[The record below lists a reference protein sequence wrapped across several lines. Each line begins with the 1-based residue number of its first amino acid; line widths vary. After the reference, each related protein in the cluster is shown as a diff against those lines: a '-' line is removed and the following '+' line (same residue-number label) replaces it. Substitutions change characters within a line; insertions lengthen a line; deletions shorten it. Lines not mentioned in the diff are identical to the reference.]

1 METKAASVAAEG
13 RAGPDVGSV
22 AAEGRAG
29 PGTGLVAAEG
39 RAGPGAGLVAAD
51 GLAGPGAGLEA
62 PVDRVRQMVT
72 RQFEPGTAA
81 RRGQLAV
88 DGGIAVL
95 AFVISLL
102 PLTAEAAPGWSFVVL
117 AGNTLP
123 LVLRRQSPLLAN
135 LLIAPSA
142 VIFGLAGWPSPLVP
156 VGPLVAL
163 HAIAAYGRRT
173 HSYAFLALAL
183 LAAPAVLMLRPAEYE
198 PYEWLNLALA
208 AVVAWLAGTLTAARR
223 RETRQFEERMAAERA
238 LRHAETERAT
248 AESERAAAESERAA
262 AESERAAAESERA
275 AAESERA
282 AAEERNR
289 IARDMHDVLGHSV
302 AVMVVLAE
310 GAAASAEAGQVD
322 PATLELIA
330 ATGRRTMA
338 ELRATLGPLRSSA
351 PAPATSD
358 VGAPVGAE
366 GRRCVADSPSPVA
379 SGVEV
384 LVGAEGRRCVADS
397 PSSAASDVGALVGA
411 EGKVGATDDGD
422 ADDAR
427 EARKETAAAT
437 TVDEAGKSAAAGNGR
452 AVKSGDAGGEG
463 RAPKEA
469 VAGTTIGG
477 ATDGGMAVAGT
488 SIGGM
493 ADGGATDGGMAKGG
507 ATDGWAAKGV
517 ADEGGDCGG
526 LREPPGSGDIAALVA
541 TVRRAGTVAELRDEL
556 AAPIGGA
563 AGLAAYRIVQEA
575 LTNALKHAPGA
586 AVTVEMAEGDDGPW
600 ITVGNHRGDM
610 RGPVIEG
617 QGLRNMRER
626 ATAVG
631 GTVELGPVGDRWL
644 VTLRLI
650 RGYGR

>member
-1 METKAASVAAEG
+1 
-13 RAGPDVGSV
+13 
-22 AAEGRAG
+22 
-29 PGTGLVAAEG
+29 
-39 RAGPGAGLVAAD
+39 
-51 GLAGPGAGLEA
+51 
-62 PVDRVRQMVT
+62 MVT
-72 RQFEPGTAA
+72 RQFELGTVA

-102 PLTAEAAPGWSFVVL
+102 PLTADAAPGWAFVVL

-123 LVLRRQSPLLAN
+123 LALRRQSPLLTN

-173 HSYAFLALAL
+173 HSYAFLTLAL

-248 AESERAAAESERAA
+248 AESERATAESERATAEAERAA

-275 AAESERA
+275 TAEARRAAAESERAAAEAERA

-310 GAAASAEAGQVD
+310 GAAAGAEAGRVD

-338 ELRATLGPLRSSA
+338 DLRATLGPLRSST
-351 PAPATSD
+351 PASA
-358 VGAPVGAE
+358 
-366 GRRCVADSPSPVA
+366 A
-379 SGVEV
+379 SGVEAPV
-384 LVGAEGRRCVADS
+384 DGEERPCAADSPAASGAGELVDGGAEGACG
-397 PSSAASDVGALVGA
+397 P
-411 EGKVGATDDGD
+411 
-422 ADDAR
+422 
-427 EARKETAAAT
+427 
-437 TVDEAGKSAAAGNGR
+437 
-452 AVKSGDAGGEG
+452 
-463 RAPKEA
+463 
-469 VAGTTIGG
+469 
-477 ATDGGMAVAGT
+477 
-488 SIGGM
+488 
-493 ADGGATDGGMAKGG
+493 
-507 ATDGWAAKGV
+507 
-517 ADEGGDCGG
+517 GG

-600 ITVGNHRGDM
+600 ITVGNHRGDGG
-610 RGPVIEG
+610 GPVTEG

-631 GTVELGPVGDRWL
+631 GTVEQGPVGDRWL
-644 VTLRLI
+644 VTLRLT